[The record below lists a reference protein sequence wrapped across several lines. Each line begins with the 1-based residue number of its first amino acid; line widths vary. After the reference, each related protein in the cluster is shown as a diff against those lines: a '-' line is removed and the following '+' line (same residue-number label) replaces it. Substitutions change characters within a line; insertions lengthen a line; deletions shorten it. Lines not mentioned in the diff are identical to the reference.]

1 MEGLGAYLKRG
12 RTEAGLSLEDL
23 AGRTR
28 IRIENLQ
35 RLEAEEIDA
44 LPTDT
49 YVRGFVRLV
58 CQELGLSSGE
68 ALERYE
74 SLRTHQE
81 TTDEIVWEAESHT
94 EEPTRLERALKDPE
108 RVVGIARKAGIGLG
122 VVVVLAVALVIGRWV
137 TGRGDGAAVDVA
149 RTEPAR
155 TEPART
161 EPAPAEPASAE
172 QAKATAEPAKV
183 PDSAPTTSRLVS
195 PDLLAQPEVSPVLPS
210 DRHAAEQAARAAVAS
225 ETAIREE
232 AEIPTPSTTGGH
244 RNGGNGVGTAAAA
257 ELTPPPVPARIAET
271 PPMLLELAQVDVA
284 PPTAGLQPGTP
295 SRPSVDPI
303 EGQVTATETG
313 AANEGEPV
321 GSSPTMGSD
330 VATPR
335 QETPT
340 PVRTEVARNQA
351 PAEPTESTRQRDS
364 KPAPTPAAASDTA
377 VDDAPATREIVG
389 RSAVSDRVEMT
400 LVALRDVDVTV
411 LIDGVGWPRN
421 KHLAPGE
428 RMTWKANQSF
438 RVSAADAG
446 AFRVVFEGDDLGPAG
461 AAGESVDGLVVRA
474 R

>member
-122 VVVVLAVALVIGRWV
+122 VAIVLALALVIGRWV

-149 RTEPAR
+149 RTEPA
-155 TEPART
+155 P
-161 EPAPAEPASAE
+161 AE
-172 QAKATAEPAKV
+172 QAKAPERAAVTEGAGTTESAKPAEPVKGA
-183 PDSAPTTSRLVS
+183 DSSPTTSRRVS
-195 PDLLAQPEVSPVLPS
+195 PDLLAQPEVSPVLPA
-210 DRHAAEQAARAAVAS
+210 DRHAAEQAARVAVAS
-225 ETAIREE
+225 ETAIHEE
-232 AEIPTPSTTGGH
+232 AEIPTAGTTAGH

-257 ELTPPPVPARIAET
+257 ELTPPPVPARMAET

-284 PPTAGLQPGTP
+284 PPTAGLQPGPP
-295 SRPSVDPI
+295 SRRAADPI
-303 EGQVTATETG
+303 EGEDLSTGTVAADEMEQVA
-313 AANEGEPV
+313 P
-321 GSSPTMGSD
+321 S
-330 VATPR
+330 
-335 QETPT
+335 
-340 PVRTEVARNQA
+340 VRTDSEVAA
-351 PAEPTESTRQRDS
+351 PREKTPAKT
-364 KPAPTPAAASDTA
+364 PAPA
-377 VDDAPATREIVG
+377 VDDAPARREIVG

-400 LVALRDVDVTV
+400 LVATRDVDVTV

-446 AFRVVFEGDDLGPAG
+446 AFRVIFEGDDLGPAG
-461 AAGESVDGLVVRA
+461 ATGESVDGLVVRA